1 MSRHSASDI
10 MNGTG
15 RAAHRAA
22 VLVPR
27 PDDRRDPWPHT
38 GSDVAGALP
47 RAGQPGHGPAA
58 VLRNQPTRIVDGRI
72 QGGYNDVYELIC
84 PSCGD
89 NPDLDYFYVPPQL
102 QWLRG
107 PRTLEEGLAAY
118 HKHLGIPWD
127 AEDRTGSSGPG

>member
-1 MSRHSASDI
+1 MT
-10 MNGTG
+10 GTG
-15 RAAHRAA
+15 PAAHPAA
-22 VLVPR
+22 VPVTR
-27 PDDRRDPWPHT
+27 PHDRRDSWPRT
-38 GSDVAGALP
+38 GSDIADALP
-47 RAGQPGHGPAA
+47 RAGQPGHGPTA

-89 NPDLDYFYVPPQL
+89 SPDLDYFDVPPPL

-118 HKHLGIPWD
+118 HKHLGIPWA
-127 AEDRTGSSGPG
+127 AEHGTGSSGPG